1 MNAISTTNLKHRREL
16 EKILGEGNVQPW
28 GEIDSIQQQQII
40 QGLAPETPIQGV
52 VYPQTQEQLAGVIAY
67 THQQQLTVLPCGFCS
82 KIDWGGR
89 VKNIDF
95 VVSTQGVNQ
104 LIEHAVGD
112 LTVTVEAGMKFSQ
125 LQAILAQENQVLG
138 FDPSYPETSTIG
150 GIIAT
155 ADTNSLRHRYRSIRD
170 LLLGISIIRY
180 DGKIAKAGGRVVKN
194 VAGYDLMK
202 LFTGSYGTLGII
214 SQITLRVYP
223 QVQAS
228 GTVILTG
235 EASGI
240 AQASQILLSSALT
253 PLAVDLIS
261 SELSKKLGFGD
272 NLGLMVRFQ
281 SIPESVQQ
289 QSQRLMEVGE
299 KLGLKAIYSD
309 SDADEE
315 NLWQQLKQQIWESE
329 SNASIVCKIGITPTS
344 AVKTLI
350 ESQTIG
356 VIHAGVGLGVLR
368 FDGVSPETLLKSRNW
383 CESQGGFLS
392 ILKTPVDLKQKLDV
406 WGYAGNSLNL
416 MRQIKQ
422 QFDPQNQ
429 FSPNRFVGGI

>member
-1 MNAISTTNLKHRREL
+1 MNAISSTHPKNQQEL
-16 EKILGEGNVQPW
+16 EKIVGVGNVQLW
-28 GEIDSIQQQQII
+28 DEIESVRQQQII
-40 QGLAPETPIQGV
+40 QSLASGTPIQGLI
-52 VYPQTQEQLAGVIAY
+52 YPQTQQQLAEVIAY
-67 THQQQLTVLPCGFCS
+67 TNQQQLKVLPCGFCS
-82 KIDWGGR
+82 KIDWGGL

-95 VVSTQGVNQ
+95 AVSTQGMNQ

-125 LQAILAQENQVLG
+125 LQSILAQENQVLG
-138 FDPSYPETSTIG
+138 FDPSYPETATIG

-155 ADTNSLRHRYRSIRD
+155 GDTGSLRQRYRSIRD
-170 LLLGISIIRY
+170 LILGISIVRY

-223 QVQAS
+223 QAEAS

-235 EASGI
+235 EAEAIS
-240 AQASQILLSSALT
+240 QVNQILLASALT
-253 PLAVDLIS
+253 PVAVDLIS
-261 SELSKKLGFGD
+261 SDLSKILGFGD
-272 NLGLMVRFQ
+272 NIGLMVRFQ
-281 SIPESVQQ
+281 SIAEGVKQ
-289 QSQRLMEVGE
+289 QSQRLIELGE
-299 KLGLKAIYSD
+299 KIGLKAIYID
-309 SDADEE
+309 SDEE
-315 NLWQQLKQQIWESE
+315 NLWQQLKQQIWQSE
-329 SNASIVCKIGITPTS
+329 SNTDIVCKIGIAPTS
-344 AVKTLI
+344 AVKTLTQC
-350 ESQTIG
+350 QTLGI
-356 VIHAGVGLGVLR
+356 IHAGVGLGVLR
-368 FDGVSPETLLKSRNW
+368 FESVSPETLLNLRNW

-392 ILKTPVDLKQKLDV
+392 ILKAPVDLKQQLEV
-406 WGYAGNSLNL
+406 WGYAGNALNL

>member
-1 MNAISTTNLKHRREL
+1 MNAISSTHPKNQQEL
-16 EKILGEGNVQPW
+16 EKIVGVGNVQPW
-28 GEIDSIQQQQII
+28 DEIESVRQQQII
-40 QGLAPETPIQGV
+40 QGLASGTPIQGLI
-52 VYPQTQEQLAGVIAY
+52 YPQTQQQLAEVIAY
-67 THQQQLTVLPCGFCS
+67 TNQQQLKVLPCGFCS
-82 KIDWGGR
+82 KIDWGGL

-95 VVSTQGVNQ
+95 AVSTQGMNQ

-138 FDPSYPETSTIG
+138 FDPSYPETATIG

-155 ADTNSLRHRYRSIRD
+155 GDTGSLRQRYRGIRD
-170 LLLGISIIRY
+170 LILGISIVRY

-223 QVQAS
+223 QAEAS

-235 EASGI
+235 EAEAIS
-240 AQASQILLSSALT
+240 QVNQILLASALT
-253 PLAVDLIS
+253 PVAVDLIS
-261 SELSKKLGFGD
+261 SDLSKILGFGD
-272 NLGLMVRFQ
+272 NIGLMVRFQ
-281 SIPESVQQ
+281 SIAEGVKQ
-289 QSQRLMEVGE
+289 QSQRLIELGE
-299 KLGLKAIYSD
+299 KLGLKAIYID
-309 SDADEE
+309 SDEE
-315 NLWQQLKQQIWESE
+315 NLWQQLKQQIWQSE
-329 SNASIVCKIGITPTS
+329 SNTDIVCKIGIAPTS
-344 AVKTLI
+344 AVKTLTQC
-350 ESQTIG
+350 QTLGI
-356 VIHAGVGLGVLR
+356 IHAGVGLGVLR
-368 FDGVSPETLLKSRNW
+368 FESVSPETLLNLRNW

-392 ILKTPVDLKQKLDV
+392 ILKAPVDLKQQLEV
-406 WGYAGNSLNL
+406 WGYSGNALNL

>member
-1 MNAISTTNLKHRREL
+1 MNAISSTNPKHRQEL
-16 EKILGEGNVQPW
+16 EKILGAGNVQPW
-28 GEIDSIQQQQII
+28 GEIDSIQHQQII
-40 QGLAPETPIQGV
+40 QGLAPETPIEGII
-52 VYPQTQEQLAGVIAY
+52 YPQTQEQLAEVIAY
-67 THQQQLTVLPCGFCS
+67 THQHQLKVLPCGFCS
-82 KIDWGGR
+82 KIDWGGL

-95 VVSTQGVNQ
+95 VVSTQGMNQ

-112 LTVTVEAGMKFSQ
+112 LTVTVEAGIKFSQ

-138 FDPSYPETSTIG
+138 FDPSYPETATIG

-155 ADTNSLRHRYRSIRD
+155 GDTNSLRHRYRSIRD
-170 LLLGISIIRY
+170 LILGISIVRY

-223 QVQAS
+223 QVEAS

-240 AQASQILLSSALT
+240 SQVNQILLSSALT

-261 SELSKKLGFGD
+261 SKLSKKLGFGD
-272 NLGLMVRFQ
+272 NLGLIVRFQ

-289 QSQRLMEVGE
+289 QSQRLMEVAE

-309 SDADEE
+309 SDEE
-315 NLWQQLKQQIWESE
+315 NLWQQLKQLIWQSESE
-329 SNASIVCKIGITPTS
+329 DSIICKIGITPTS

-368 FDGVSPETLLKSRNW
+368 FDGISPQTLLKSRNW

-392 ILKTPVDLKQKLDV
+392 ILKAPVDLKQELEV
-406 WGYAGNSLNL
+406 WGYAGNGLNL

>member
-1 MNAISTTNLKHRREL
+1 MNAISSTHPKNQQEL
-16 EKILGEGNVQPW
+16 EKIVGVGNVQPW
-28 GEIDSIQQQQII
+28 DEIESVRQQQII
-40 QGLAPETPIQGV
+40 QGLASGTPIQGLI
-52 VYPQTQEQLAGVIAY
+52 YPQTQQQLAEVIAY
-67 THQQQLTVLPCGFCS
+67 TNQQQLKVLPCGFCS
-82 KIDWGGR
+82 KIDWGGL

-95 VVSTQGVNQ
+95 AVSTQGMNQ

-125 LQAILAQENQVLG
+125 LQSILAQENQVLG
-138 FDPSYPETSTIG
+138 FDPSYPETATIG

-155 ADTNSLRHRYRSIRD
+155 GDTGSLRQRYRGIRD
-170 LLLGISIIRY
+170 LILGISIVRY

-223 QVQAS
+223 QAEAS

-235 EASGI
+235 EAEAIS
-240 AQASQILLSSALT
+240 QVNQILLASALT
-253 PLAVDLIS
+253 PVAVDLIS
-261 SELSKKLGFGD
+261 SDLSKMLGFGD
-272 NLGLMVRFQ
+272 NIGLMVRFQ
-281 SIPESVQQ
+281 SIAEGVKQ
-289 QSQRLMEVGE
+289 QSQRLIELGE
-299 KLGLKAIYSD
+299 KIGLKAIYID
-309 SDADEE
+309 SNEE
-315 NLWQQLKQQIWESE
+315 NLWQQLKQQIWQSE
-329 SNASIVCKIGITPTS
+329 SNTAIVCKIGIAPTS
-344 AVKTLI
+344 AVKTLTQC
-350 ESQTIG
+350 QTLGI
-356 VIHAGVGLGVLR
+356 IHAGVGLGVLR
-368 FDGVSPETLLKSRNW
+368 FESVSPETLLNLRNW

-392 ILKTPVDLKQKLDV
+392 ILKAPVDLKQQLEV
-406 WGYAGNSLNL
+406 WGYTGNALNL

>member
-1 MNAISTTNLKHRREL
+1 MNAISSTHPKNQQEL
-16 EKILGEGNVQPW
+16 EKIVGVGNVQLW
-28 GEIDSIQQQQII
+28 DEIESVRQQQII
-40 QGLAPETPIQGV
+40 QSLASGTPIQGLI
-52 VYPQTQEQLAGVIAY
+52 YPQTQQQLAEVIAY
-67 THQQQLTVLPCGFCS
+67 TNQQQLKVLPCGFCS
-82 KIDWGGR
+82 KIDWGGL

-95 VVSTQGVNQ
+95 AVSTQGMNQ

-138 FDPSYPETSTIG
+138 FDPSYPETATIG

-155 ADTNSLRHRYRSIRD
+155 GDTGSLRQRYRSIRD
-170 LLLGISIIRY
+170 LILGISIVRY

-223 QVQAS
+223 QAEDS

-235 EASGI
+235 EAEAIS
-240 AQASQILLSSALT
+240 QVNQILLASALT
-253 PLAVDLIS
+253 PVAVDLIS
-261 SELSKKLGFGD
+261 SDLSKILGFGD
-272 NLGLMVRFQ
+272 NIGLMVRFQ
-281 SIPESVQQ
+281 SIAEGVKQ
-289 QSQRLMEVGE
+289 QSQRLIELGE
-299 KLGLKAIYSD
+299 KIGLKAIYID
-309 SDADEE
+309 SDEE
-315 NLWQQLKQQIWESE
+315 NLWQQLKQQIWQSE
-329 SNASIVCKIGITPTS
+329 SNTDIVCKIGIAPTS
-344 AVKTLI
+344 AVKTLTQC
-350 ESQTIG
+350 QTLGI
-356 VIHAGVGLGVLR
+356 IHAGVGLGVLR
-368 FDGVSPETLLKSRNW
+368 FESVSPETLLNLRNW

-392 ILKTPVDLKQKLDV
+392 ILKAPVDLKQQLEV
-406 WGYAGNSLNL
+406 WGYAGNALNL

>member
-1 MNAISTTNLKHRREL
+1 MNAISSTHPKNQQEL
-16 EKILGEGNVQPW
+16 EKIVGVGNVQPW
-28 GEIDSIQQQQII
+28 DEIESVRQQQII
-40 QGLAPETPIQGV
+40 QGLASGTPIQGLI
-52 VYPQTQEQLAGVIAY
+52 YPQTQQQLAEVIAY
-67 THQQQLTVLPCGFCS
+67 TNQQQLKVLPCGFCS
-82 KIDWGGR
+82 KIDWGGL

-95 VVSTQGVNQ
+95 AVSTQGMNQ

-138 FDPSYPETSTIG
+138 FDPSYPETATIG

-155 ADTNSLRHRYRSIRD
+155 GDTGSLRQRYRGIRD
-170 LLLGISIIRY
+170 LILGISIVRY

-223 QVQAS
+223 QAEAS

-235 EASGI
+235 EAEAIS
-240 AQASQILLSSALT
+240 QVNQILLASALT
-253 PLAVDLIS
+253 PVAVDLIS
-261 SELSKKLGFGD
+261 SDLSKILGFGD
-272 NLGLMVRFQ
+272 NIGLMVRFQ
-281 SIPESVQQ
+281 SIAEGVKQ
-289 QSQRLMEVGE
+289 QSQRLIELGE
-299 KLGLKAIYSD
+299 KLGLKAIYID
-309 SDADEE
+309 SDEE
-315 NLWQQLKQQIWESE
+315 NLWQQLKQQIWQSE
-329 SNASIVCKIGITPTS
+329 SNTAIVCKIGIAPTS

-350 ESQTIG
+350 QCQTLGI
-356 VIHAGVGLGVLR
+356 IHAGVGLGVLR
-368 FDGVSPETLLKSRNW
+368 FESVSPETLLNLRNW

-392 ILKTPVDLKQKLDV
+392 ILKAPVDLKQQLEV
-406 WGYAGNSLNL
+406 WGYSGNALNL

>member
-1 MNAISTTNLKHRREL
+1 MNAISSTNPKNQQEL
-16 EKILGEGNVQPW
+16 EKIVGVGNVQPW
-28 GEIDSIQQQQII
+28 DEIESVRQQQII
-40 QGLAPETPIQGV
+40 QGLASGTPIQGLI
-52 VYPQTQEQLAGVIAY
+52 YPQTQQQLAEVIAY
-67 THQQQLTVLPCGFCS
+67 TNQQQLKVLPCGFCS
-82 KIDWGGR
+82 KINWGGL

-95 VVSTQGVNQ
+95 AVSTQGMNQ

-138 FDPSYPETSTIG
+138 FDPSYPETATIG

-155 ADTNSLRHRYRSIRD
+155 GDTGSLRQRYRGIRD
-170 LLLGISIIRY
+170 LILGISIVRY

-223 QVQAS
+223 QAEAS

-235 EASGI
+235 EAEAIS
-240 AQASQILLSSALT
+240 QVNQILLASALT
-253 PLAVDLIS
+253 PVAVDLIS
-261 SELSKKLGFGD
+261 SDLSKILGFGD
-272 NLGLMVRFQ
+272 NIGLMVRFQ
-281 SIPESVQQ
+281 SIAEGVKQ
-289 QSQRLMEVGE
+289 QSQRLIELGE
-299 KLGLKAIYSD
+299 KIGLKAIYID
-309 SDADEE
+309 SDEE
-315 NLWQQLKQQIWESE
+315 NLWQQLKQQIWQSE
-329 SNASIVCKIGITPTS
+329 SNTDIVCKIGIAPTS
-344 AVKTLI
+344 AVKTLTQC
-350 ESQTIG
+350 QTLGI
-356 VIHAGVGLGVLR
+356 IHAGVGLGVLR
-368 FDGVSPETLLKSRNW
+368 FESVSPETLLNLRNW

-392 ILKTPVDLKQKLDV
+392 ILKAPVDLKQKLEV
-406 WGYAGNSLNL
+406 WGYAGNALNL

>member
-1 MNAISTTNLKHRREL
+1 MNAISSTHPKNQQEL
-16 EKILGEGNVQPW
+16 EKIVGVGNVQLW
-28 GEIDSIQQQQII
+28 DEIESVRQQQII
-40 QGLAPETPIQGV
+40 QSLASGTPIQGLI
-52 VYPQTQEQLAGVIAY
+52 YPQTQQQLAEVIAY
-67 THQQQLTVLPCGFCS
+67 TNQQQLKVLPCGFCS
-82 KIDWGGR
+82 KIDWGGL

-95 VVSTQGVNQ
+95 AVSTQGMNQ

-125 LQAILAQENQVLG
+125 LQSILAQENQVLG
-138 FDPSYPETSTIG
+138 FDPSYPETATIG

-155 ADTNSLRHRYRSIRD
+155 GDTGSLRQRYRSIRD
-170 LLLGISIIRY
+170 LILGISIVRY

-223 QVQAS
+223 QAEAS

-235 EASGI
+235 EAEAIS
-240 AQASQILLSSALT
+240 QVNQILLASALT
-253 PLAVDLIS
+253 PVAVDLIS
-261 SELSKKLGFGD
+261 SDLSKILGFGD
-272 NLGLMVRFQ
+272 NIGLMVRFQ
-281 SIPESVQQ
+281 SIAEGVKQ
-289 QSQRLMEVGE
+289 QSQRLIELGE
-299 KLGLKAIYSD
+299 KIGLKAIYID
-309 SDADEE
+309 SDEE
-315 NLWQQLKQQIWESE
+315 NLWQQLKQQIWQSE
-329 SNASIVCKIGITPTS
+329 SNTDIVCKIGIAPTS
-344 AVKTLI
+344 AVKTLTQC
-350 ESQTIG
+350 QTLGI
-356 VIHAGVGLGVLR
+356 IHAGVGLGVLR
-368 FDGVSPETLLKSRNW
+368 FESVSPETLLNLRNW

-392 ILKTPVDLKQKLDV
+392 ILKAPVYLKQQLEV
-406 WGYAGNSLNL
+406 WGYAGNALNL

>member
-1 MNAISTTNLKHRREL
+1 MNQISTTNLKHRQEL
-16 EKILGEGNVQPW
+16 EKILGEGTVQPW

-40 QGLAPETPIQGV
+40 QGLAPETSIQGII
-52 VYPQTQEQLAGVIAY
+52 YPQTQEQLAEVIAY

-82 KIDWGGR
+82 KIDWGGQ

-95 VVSTQGVNQ
+95 AVSTQGMNQ

-138 FDPSYPETSTIG
+138 FDPSYPETSSLG

-155 ADTNSLRHRYRSIRD
+155 GDTNSLRHRYRSIRD
-170 LLLGISIIRY
+170 LILGISIIRY

-202 LFTGSYGTLGII
+202 LFTSSYGTLGII

-223 QVQAS
+223 QVQGS

-240 AQASQILLSSALT
+240 SQASQILLSSALT

-261 SELSKKLGFGD
+261 SELSKQLGFGD
-272 NLGLMVRFQ
+272 NLSLMVRFQ

-299 KLGLKAIYSD
+299 KLGLKAIYLD
-309 SDADEE
+309 TDEE
-315 NLWQQLKQQIWESE
+315 NLWQQLKQQIWQSE
-329 SNASIVCKIGITPTS
+329 SKDSVICKIGITPTS
-344 AVKTLI
+344 AVNILTQCKA
-350 ESQTIG
+350 IG
-356 VIHAGVGLGVLR
+356 LIHAGVGLGVLR
-368 FDGVSPETLLKSRNW
+368 FDSVSEKTLLTLRNG

-392 ILKTPVDLKQKLDV
+392 ILKAPVDLKQKLEV
-406 WGYAGNSLNL
+406 WGYGGNALNL
-416 MRQIKQ
+416 MRRIKQ

>member
-1 MNAISTTNLKHRREL
+1 MNAISSTNPKHRQEL
-16 EKILGEGNVQPW
+16 ENILGAGNVQPW

-40 QGLAPETPIQGV
+40 QSLAPETPIQGII
-52 VYPQTQEQLAGVIAY
+52 YPQTQKQLAEVIAY
-67 THQQQLTVLPCGFCS
+67 THQQQLKVLPCGFCS
-82 KIDWGGR
+82 KIDWGGL

-95 VVSTQGVNQ
+95 VVSTQAINQ

-138 FDPSYPETSTIG
+138 FDPSHAETATIG

-155 ADTNSLRHRYRSIRD
+155 GDTNSLRQRYRSIRD
-170 LLLGISIIRY
+170 LILGISVVRY

-223 QVQAS
+223 QAQTS

-235 EASGI
+235 ETSAIS
-240 AQASQILLSSALT
+240 QLNQILLASALT
-253 PLAVDLIS
+253 PVAVDLIS
-261 SELSKKLGFGD
+261 SNLSKILGFGD
-272 NLGLMVRFQ
+272 NLSLMVRLQ
-281 SIPESVQQ
+281 SIPESVEQ
-289 QSQRLMEVGE
+289 QSQRLIELAE
-299 KLGLKAIYSD
+299 TLGLKTISFD
-309 SDADEE
+309 CDEE
-315 NLWQQLKQQIWESE
+315 NLWKQLKQQIWESE
-329 SNASIVCKIGITPTS
+329 ANASIVCKIGITPTS

-368 FDGVSPETLLKSRNW
+368 FDDVSPETLLKLRNW
-383 CESQGGFLS
+383 CASQGGFLS
-392 ILKTPVDLKQKLDV
+392 ILKAPVDLKNQLEV
-406 WGYAGNSLNL
+406 WGYGGNALNL

>member
-1 MNAISTTNLKHRREL
+1 MNAISSTNPKNQQEL
-16 EKILGEGNVQPW
+16 EKIVGVGNVQLW
-28 GEIDSIQQQQII
+28 DEIESVRQQQII
-40 QGLAPETPIQGV
+40 QSLASGTPIQGLI
-52 VYPQTQEQLAGVIAY
+52 YPQTQQQLAEVIAY
-67 THQQQLTVLPCGFCS
+67 TNQQQLKVLPCGFCS
-82 KIDWGGR
+82 KIDWGGL

-95 VVSTQGVNQ
+95 AVSTQGMNQ

-125 LQAILAQENQVLG
+125 LQSILAQENQVLG
-138 FDPSYPETSTIG
+138 FDPSYPETATIG

-155 ADTNSLRHRYRSIRD
+155 GDTGSLRQRYRSIRD
-170 LLLGISIIRY
+170 LILGISIVRY

-223 QVQAS
+223 QAEAS

-235 EASGI
+235 EAEAIS
-240 AQASQILLSSALT
+240 QVNQILLASALT
-253 PLAVDLIS
+253 PVAVDLIS
-261 SELSKKLGFGD
+261 SDLSKILGFGD
-272 NLGLMVRFQ
+272 NIGLMVRFQ
-281 SIPESVQQ
+281 SIAEGVKQ
-289 QSQRLMEVGE
+289 QSQRLIELGE
-299 KLGLKAIYSD
+299 KIGLKAIYID
-309 SDADEE
+309 SDEE
-315 NLWQQLKQQIWESE
+315 NLWQQLKQQIWQSE
-329 SNASIVCKIGITPTS
+329 SNTDIVCKIGIAPTS
-344 AVKTLI
+344 AVKTLTQC
-350 ESQTIG
+350 QTLGI
-356 VIHAGVGLGVLR
+356 IHAGVGLGVLR
-368 FDGVSPETLLKSRNW
+368 FESVSPETLLNLRNW

-392 ILKTPVDLKQKLDV
+392 ILKAPVDLKQQLEV
-406 WGYAGNSLNL
+406 WGYAGNALNL

>member
-1 MNAISTTNLKHRREL
+1 MNAISSTNPKNQQEL
-16 EKILGEGNVQPW
+16 EKIVGVGNVQPW
-28 GEIDSIQQQQII
+28 DEIESVRQQQII
-40 QGLAPETPIQGV
+40 QCLAPENPIQGLI
-52 VYPQTQEQLAGVIAY
+52 YPQTQAQLAEVIAY
-67 THQQQLTVLPCGFCS
+67 TNQQQLKVLPCGFCS
-82 KIDWGGR
+82 KIDWGGL

-95 VVSTQGVNQ
+95 AVSTQGMNQ

-138 FDPSYPETSTIG
+138 FDPSYPETATIG

-155 ADTNSLRHRYRSIRD
+155 GDTGSLRQRYRSIRD
-170 LLLGISIIRY
+170 LILGISIVRY

-223 QVQAS
+223 QAEAS

-235 EASGI
+235 EAEAIS
-240 AQASQILLSSALT
+240 QVNQILLASALT
-253 PLAVDLIS
+253 PVAVDLIS
-261 SELSKKLGFGD
+261 SDLSKILGLGD
-272 NLGLMVRFQ
+272 NIGLMVRFQ
-281 SIPESVQQ
+281 SIAEGVKQ
-289 QSQRLMEVGE
+289 QSQRLTELGE
-299 KLGLKAIYSD
+299 KIGLKAIYID
-309 SDADEE
+309 SDED
-315 NLWQQLKQQIWESE
+315 NLWQQLKQQIWQSE
-329 SNASIVCKIGITPTS
+329 SQDSIICKIGITPTS

-350 ESQTIG
+350 QYQTLG
-356 VIHAGVGLGVLR
+356 MIHAGVGLGVLR
-368 FDGVSPETLLKSRNW
+368 FDSISPETLLKLRNW

-392 ILKTPVDLKQKLDV
+392 ILKAPVDLKQKLEV
-406 WGYAGNSLNL
+406 WGYAGNALNL

>member
-1 MNAISTTNLKHRREL
+1 MNAISSTNPKNQQEL
-16 EKILGEGNVQPW
+16 EKIVGVGNVQLW
-28 GEIDSIQQQQII
+28 DEIESVRQQQII
-40 QGLAPETPIQGV
+40 QSLASGTPIQGLI
-52 VYPQTQEQLAGVIAY
+52 YPQTQQQLAEVIAY
-67 THQQQLTVLPCGFCS
+67 TNQQQLKVLPCGFCS
-82 KIDWGGR
+82 KIDWGGL

-95 VVSTQGVNQ
+95 AVSTQGMNQ

-138 FDPSYPETSTIG
+138 FDPSYPETATIG

-155 ADTNSLRHRYRSIRD
+155 GDTGSLRQRYRSIRD
-170 LLLGISIIRY
+170 LILGISIVRY

-223 QVQAS
+223 QAEAS

-235 EASGI
+235 EAEAIS
-240 AQASQILLSSALT
+240 QVNQILLASALT
-253 PLAVDLIS
+253 PVAVDLIS
-261 SELSKKLGFGD
+261 SDLSKILGFGD
-272 NLGLMVRFQ
+272 NIGLMVRFQ
-281 SIPESVQQ
+281 SIAEGVKQ
-289 QSQRLMEVGE
+289 QSQRLIELGE
-299 KLGLKAIYSD
+299 KIGLKAIYID
-309 SDADEE
+309 SDEE
-315 NLWQQLKQQIWESE
+315 NLWQQLKQQIWQSE
-329 SNASIVCKIGITPTS
+329 SNTDIVCKIGIAPTS
-344 AVKTLI
+344 AVKTLTQC
-350 ESQTIG
+350 QTLGI
-356 VIHAGVGLGVLR
+356 IHAGVGLGVLR
-368 FDGVSPETLLKSRNW
+368 FESVSPETLLNLRNW

-392 ILKTPVDLKQKLDV
+392 ILKAPVDLKQQLEV
-406 WGYAGNSLNL
+406 WGYAGNALNL

>member
-1 MNAISTTNLKHRREL
+1 MNAISSTHPKNQQEL
-16 EKILGEGNVQPW
+16 EKIVGVGNVQLW
-28 GEIDSIQQQQII
+28 DEIESVRQQQII
-40 QGLAPETPIQGV
+40 QSLASGTPIQGLI
-52 VYPQTQEQLAGVIAY
+52 YPQTQQQLAEVIAY
-67 THQQQLTVLPCGFCS
+67 TNQQQLKVLPCGFCS
-82 KIDWGGR
+82 KIDWGGL

-95 VVSTQGVNQ
+95 AVSTQGMNQ

-125 LQAILAQENQVLG
+125 LESILAQENQVLG
-138 FDPSYPETSTIG
+138 FDPSYPETATIG

-155 ADTNSLRHRYRSIRD
+155 GDTGSLRQRYRSIRD
-170 LLLGISIIRY
+170 LILGISIVRY

-223 QVQAS
+223 QAEAS

-235 EASGI
+235 EAEAIS
-240 AQASQILLSSALT
+240 QVNQILLASALT
-253 PLAVDLIS
+253 PVAVDLIS
-261 SELSKKLGFGD
+261 SDLSKILGFGD
-272 NLGLMVRFQ
+272 NIGLMVRFQ
-281 SIPESVQQ
+281 SIAEGVKQ
-289 QSQRLMEVGE
+289 QSQRLIELGE
-299 KLGLKAIYSD
+299 KLGLKAIYID
-309 SDADEE
+309 SDEE
-315 NLWQQLKQQIWESE
+315 NLWQQLKQQIWQSE
-329 SNASIVCKIGITPTS
+329 SNTDIVCKIGIAPTS
-344 AVKTLI
+344 AVKTLTQC
-350 ESQTIG
+350 QTLGI
-356 VIHAGVGLGVLR
+356 IHAGVGLGVLR
-368 FDGVSPETLLKSRNW
+368 FESVSPETLLNLRNW

-392 ILKTPVDLKQKLDV
+392 ILKAPVDLKQQLEV
-406 WGYAGNSLNL
+406 WGYAGNALNL

>member
-1 MNAISTTNLKHRREL
+1 MNAISSTNPKNQQEL
-16 EKILGEGNVQPW
+16 EKIVGVGNVQPW
-28 GEIDSIQQQQII
+28 DEIESVRQQQII
-40 QGLAPETPIQGV
+40 QGLASGTPIQGLI
-52 VYPQTQEQLAGVIAY
+52 YPQTQQQLAEVIAY
-67 THQQQLTVLPCGFCS
+67 TNQQQLKVLPCGFCS
-82 KIDWGGR
+82 KIDWGGL

-95 VVSTQGVNQ
+95 AVSTQGMNQ

-125 LQAILAQENQVLG
+125 LQSILAQENQVLG
-138 FDPSYPETSTIG
+138 FDPSYPETATIG

-155 ADTNSLRHRYRSIRD
+155 GDTGSLRQRYRSIRD
-170 LLLGISIIRY
+170 LILGISIVRY

-223 QVQAS
+223 QAEAS

-235 EASGI
+235 EAEAIS
-240 AQASQILLSSALT
+240 QVNQILLASALT
-253 PLAVDLIS
+253 PVAVDLIS
-261 SELSKKLGFGD
+261 SDLSKILGFGD
-272 NLGLMVRFQ
+272 NIGLMVRFQ
-281 SIPESVQQ
+281 SIAEGVKQ
-289 QSQRLMEVGE
+289 QSQRLIELGE
-299 KLGLKAIYSD
+299 KIGLKAIYID
-309 SDADEE
+309 SDEE
-315 NLWQQLKQQIWESE
+315 NLWQQLKQQIWQSE
-329 SNASIVCKIGITPTS
+329 SNTDIVCKIGIAPTS
-344 AVKTLI
+344 AVKTLTQC
-350 ESQTIG
+350 QTLGI
-356 VIHAGVGLGVLR
+356 IHAGVGLGVLR
-368 FDGVSPETLLKSRNW
+368 FESVSPETLLNLRNW

-392 ILKTPVDLKQKLDV
+392 ILKAPVDLKQKLEV
-406 WGYAGNSLNL
+406 WGYAGNALNL

>member
-1 MNAISTTNLKHRREL
+1 MNVISTTDHKNRQEL
-16 EKILGEGNVQPW
+16 EKIVGEGNVQP
-28 GEIDSIQQQQII
+28 GSDIEFLGQQQII
-40 QGLAPETPIQGV
+40 QGI
-52 VYPQTQEQLAGVIAY
+52 VYPQTQQQLAEVIAY
-67 THQQQLTVLPCGFCS
+67 THQQQLKVLPCGFYS
-82 KIDWGGR
+82 KIDWGGL

-95 VVSTQGVNQ
+95 VVSTQGMNQ

-138 FDPSYPETSTIG
+138 FDPSHAETATIG

-155 ADTNSLRHRYRSIRD
+155 GDTNSLRQRYRSIRD
-170 LLLGISIIRY
+170 LILGISVVRY

-223 QVQAS
+223 QAEAS

-235 EASGI
+235 ESEAIS
-240 AQASQILLSSALT
+240 QVNQILLSSALT

-272 NLGLMVRFQ
+272 NLGLIVRFQ

-309 SDADEE
+309 SDEE
-315 NLWQQLKQQIWESE
+315 NLWKQLKQQIWESE
-329 SNASIVCKIGITPTS
+329 ANASIVCKIGITPTS

-368 FDGVSPETLLKSRNW
+368 FDDISPETLLKLRNW

-392 ILKTPVDLKQKLDV
+392 ILKAPVDLKNQLEV
-406 WGYAGNSLNL
+406 WGYGGNALNL

-422 QFDPQNQ
+422 QFDPENQ

>member
-1 MNAISTTNLKHRREL
+1 MNAISSTHPKNQQEL
-16 EKILGEGNVQPW
+16 EKIVGVGNFQLW
-28 GEIDSIQQQQII
+28 DEIESVRQQQII
-40 QGLAPETPIQGV
+40 QSLASGTPIQGLI
-52 VYPQTQEQLAGVIAY
+52 YPQTQQQLAEVIAY
-67 THQQQLTVLPCGFCS
+67 TNQQQLKVLPCGFCS
-82 KIDWGGR
+82 KIDWGGL

-95 VVSTQGVNQ
+95 AVSTQGMNQ

-138 FDPSYPETSTIG
+138 FDPSYPETATIG

-155 ADTNSLRHRYRSIRD
+155 GDTGSLRQRYQSIRD
-170 LLLGISIIRY
+170 LILGISIVRY

-223 QVQAS
+223 QAEAS

-235 EASGI
+235 EAEAIS
-240 AQASQILLSSALT
+240 QVNQILLASALT
-253 PLAVDLIS
+253 PVAVDLIS
-261 SELSKKLGFGD
+261 SDLSKILGFGD
-272 NLGLMVRFQ
+272 NIGLMVRFQ
-281 SIPESVQQ
+281 SIAEGVKQ
-289 QSQRLMEVGE
+289 QSQRLIELGE
-299 KLGLKAIYSD
+299 KIGLKAIYID
-309 SDADEE
+309 SDEE
-315 NLWQQLKQQIWESE
+315 NLWQQLKQQIWQSE
-329 SNASIVCKIGITPTS
+329 SNTDIVCKIGIAPTS
-344 AVKTLI
+344 AVKTLTQC
-350 ESQTIG
+350 QTLGI
-356 VIHAGVGLGVLR
+356 IHAGVGLGVLR
-368 FDGVSPETLLKSRNW
+368 FESVSPETLLNLRNW

-392 ILKTPVDLKQKLDV
+392 ILKAPVDLKQQLEV
-406 WGYAGNSLNL
+406 WGYAGNALNL

>member
-1 MNAISTTNLKHRREL
+1 MNAISSTHPKNQQEL
-16 EKILGEGNVQPW
+16 EKIVGVGNVQPW
-28 GEIDSIQQQQII
+28 DEIESVRQQQII
-40 QGLAPETPIQGV
+40 QGLASGTPIQGLI
-52 VYPQTQEQLAGVIAY
+52 YPQTQQQLAEVIAY
-67 THQQQLTVLPCGFCS
+67 TNQQQLKVLPCGFCS
-82 KIDWGGR
+82 KIDWGGL

-95 VVSTQGVNQ
+95 AVSTQGMNQ

-125 LQAILAQENQVLG
+125 LQSILAQENQVLG
-138 FDPSYPETSTIG
+138 FDPSYPETATIG

-155 ADTNSLRHRYRSIRD
+155 GDTGSLRQRYRGIRD
-170 LLLGISIIRY
+170 LILGISIVRY

-223 QVQAS
+223 QAEAS

-235 EASGI
+235 EAEAIS
-240 AQASQILLSSALT
+240 QVNQILLASALT
-253 PLAVDLIS
+253 PVAVDLIS
-261 SELSKKLGFGD
+261 SDLSKILGFGD
-272 NLGLMVRFQ
+272 NIGLMVRFQ
-281 SIPESVQQ
+281 SIAEGVKQ
-289 QSQRLMEVGE
+289 QSQRLIELGE
-299 KLGLKAIYSD
+299 KLGLKAIYID
-309 SDADEE
+309 SDEE
-315 NLWQQLKQQIWESE
+315 NLWQQLKQQIWQSE
-329 SNASIVCKIGITPTS
+329 SNTAIVCKIGIAPTS
-344 AVKTLI
+344 AVKTLTQC
-350 ESQTIG
+350 QTLGI
-356 VIHAGVGLGVLR
+356 IHAGVGLGVLR
-368 FDGVSPETLLKSRNW
+368 FESVSPETLLNLRNW

-392 ILKTPVDLKQKLDV
+392 ILKAPVDLKQQLEV
-406 WGYAGNSLNL
+406 WGYTGNALNL

>member
-1 MNAISTTNLKHRREL
+1 MNAISSTNPKHRQEL
-16 EKILGEGNVQPW
+16 ENILGEGNVQPW
-28 GEIDSIQQQQII
+28 GEIDSIQHQQII
-40 QGLAPETPIQGV
+40 QGLAPETPIQGII
-52 VYPQTQEQLAGVIAY
+52 YPQTQEQLAEVIAY
-67 THQQQLTVLPCGFCS
+67 THEHQLTVLPCGFCS

-95 VVSTQGVNQ
+95 VVSTQGMNQ

-125 LQAILAQENQVLG
+125 LQAILAQENQFLG

-155 ADTNSLRHRYRSIRD
+155 GDTNSLRHRYRSIRD
-170 LLLGISIIRY
+170 LILGISIVRY

-223 QVQAS
+223 QVEAS

-240 AQASQILLSSALT
+240 AQVNQILLSSALT
-253 PLAVDLIS
+253 PVAVDLIS

-272 NLGLMVRFQ
+272 NLGLIVQFQ

-289 QSQRLMEVGE
+289 QSQRLMELGE

-309 SDADEE
+309 SDEE
-315 NLWQQLKQQIWESE
+315 NLWQQLKQQIWQSE
-329 SNASIVCKIGITPTS
+329 SKDSIICKIGITPTS

-368 FDGVSPETLLKSRNW
+368 FDGVSPQTLLKLRNW

-392 ILKTPVDLKQKLDV
+392 ILKAPVDLKQELEV
-406 WGYAGNSLNL
+406 WGYAGNGLNL

>member
-1 MNAISTTNLKHRREL
+1 MNAISSTHPKNQQEL
-16 EKILGEGNVQPW
+16 EKIVGVGNVQLW
-28 GEIDSIQQQQII
+28 DEIESVRQQQII
-40 QGLAPETPIQGV
+40 QSLASGTPIQGLI
-52 VYPQTQEQLAGVIAY
+52 YPQTQQQLAEVIAY
-67 THQQQLTVLPCGFCS
+67 TNQQQLKVLPCGFCS
-82 KIDWGGR
+82 KIDWGGL

-95 VVSTQGVNQ
+95 AVSTQGMNQ

-125 LQAILAQENQVLG
+125 LESILAQENQVLG
-138 FDPSYPETSTIG
+138 FDPSYPETATIG

-155 ADTNSLRHRYRSIRD
+155 GDTGSLRQRYRSIRD
-170 LLLGISIIRY
+170 LILGISIVRY

-223 QVQAS
+223 QAEAS

-235 EASGI
+235 EAEAIS
-240 AQASQILLSSALT
+240 QVNQILLASALT
-253 PLAVDLIS
+253 PVAVDLIS
-261 SELSKKLGFGD
+261 SDLSKILGFGD
-272 NLGLMVRFQ
+272 NIGLMVRFQ
-281 SIPESVQQ
+281 SIAEGVKQ
-289 QSQRLMEVGE
+289 QSQRLIELGE
-299 KLGLKAIYSD
+299 KIGLKAIYID
-309 SDADEE
+309 SDEE
-315 NLWQQLKQQIWESE
+315 NLWQQLKQQIWQSE
-329 SNASIVCKIGITPTS
+329 SNTDIVCKIGIAPTS
-344 AVKTLI
+344 AVKTLTQC
-350 ESQTIG
+350 QTLGI
-356 VIHAGVGLGVLR
+356 IHAGVGLGVLR
-368 FDGVSPETLLKSRNW
+368 FESVSPETLLNLRNW

-392 ILKTPVDLKQKLDV
+392 ILKAPVDLKQQLEV
-406 WGYAGNSLNL
+406 WGYAGNALNL

>member
-1 MNAISTTNLKHRREL
+1 MNAISSTNPKNQQEL
-16 EKILGEGNVQPW
+16 EKIVGVGNVQPW
-28 GEIDSIQQQQII
+28 DEIESVRQQQII
-40 QGLAPETPIQGV
+40 QGLASGTPIQGLI
-52 VYPQTQEQLAGVIAY
+52 YPQTQQQLAEVIAY
-67 THQQQLTVLPCGFCS
+67 TNQQQLKVLPCGFCS
-82 KIDWGGR
+82 KIDWGGL

-95 VVSTQGVNQ
+95 AVSTQGMNQ

-138 FDPSYPETSTIG
+138 FDPSYPETATIG

-155 ADTNSLRHRYRSIRD
+155 GDTGSLRQRYRGIRD
-170 LLLGISIIRY
+170 LILGISIVRY

-223 QVQAS
+223 QAEAS

-235 EASGI
+235 EAEAIS
-240 AQASQILLSSALT
+240 QVNQILLASALT
-253 PLAVDLIS
+253 PVAVDLIS
-261 SELSKKLGFGD
+261 SDLSKILGFGD
-272 NLGLMVRFQ
+272 NIGLMVRFQ
-281 SIPESVQQ
+281 SIAEGVKQ
-289 QSQRLMEVGE
+289 QSQRLIELGE
-299 KLGLKAIYSD
+299 KLGLKAIYID
-309 SDADEE
+309 SDEE
-315 NLWQQLKQQIWESE
+315 NLWQQLKQQIWQSE
-329 SNASIVCKIGITPTS
+329 SNTDIVCKIGIAPTS
-344 AVKTLI
+344 AVKTLTQC
-350 ESQTIG
+350 QTLGI
-356 VIHAGVGLGVLR
+356 IHAGVGLGVLR
-368 FDGVSPETLLKSRNW
+368 FESVSPETLLNLRNW

-392 ILKTPVDLKQKLDV
+392 ILKAPVDLKQQLEV
-406 WGYAGNSLNL
+406 WGYAGNALNL

>member
-1 MNAISTTNLKHRREL
+1 MNAISSTHPKNQQEL
-16 EKILGEGNVQPW
+16 EKIVGVGNVQLW
-28 GEIDSIQQQQII
+28 DEIESVRQQQII
-40 QGLAPETPIQGV
+40 QSLASGTPIQGLI
-52 VYPQTQEQLAGVIAY
+52 YPQTQQQLAEVIAY
-67 THQQQLTVLPCGFCS
+67 TNQQQLKVLPCGFCS
-82 KIDWGGR
+82 KIDWGGL

-95 VVSTQGVNQ
+95 AVSTQGMNQ

-138 FDPSYPETSTIG
+138 FDPSYPETATIG

-155 ADTNSLRHRYRSIRD
+155 GDTGSLRQRYRSIRD
-170 LLLGISIIRY
+170 LILGISIVRY

-223 QVQAS
+223 QAEAS

-235 EASGI
+235 EAEAIS
-240 AQASQILLSSALT
+240 QVNQILLASALT
-253 PLAVDLIS
+253 PVAVDLIS
-261 SELSKKLGFGD
+261 SDLSKILGFGD
-272 NLGLMVRFQ
+272 NIGLMVRFQ
-281 SIPESVQQ
+281 SIAEGVKQ
-289 QSQRLMEVGE
+289 QSQRLIELGE
-299 KLGLKAIYSD
+299 KIGLKAIYID
-309 SDADEE
+309 SNEE
-315 NLWQQLKQQIWESE
+315 NLWQQLKQQIWQSE
-329 SNASIVCKIGITPTS
+329 SNTDIVCKIGIAPTS
-344 AVKTLI
+344 AVKTLTQC
-350 ESQTIG
+350 QTLGI
-356 VIHAGVGLGVLR
+356 IHAGVGLGVLR
-368 FDGVSPETLLKSRNW
+368 FESVSPETLLNLRNW

-392 ILKTPVDLKQKLDV
+392 ILKAPVDLKQQLEV
-406 WGYAGNSLNL
+406 WGYTGNALNL

>member
-1 MNAISTTNLKHRREL
+1 MNAISSTDHKNRQEL

-28 GEIDSIQQQQII
+28 GEIESVRQQQII
-40 QGLAPETPIQGV
+40 ECLAPKTTIQGII
-52 VYPQTQEQLAGVIAY
+52 YPQTQAQLAEVIAY
-67 THQQQLTVLPCGFCS
+67 TNQQQLKVLPGGFCS
-82 KIDWGGR
+82 KIDWGGL
-89 VKNIDF
+89 VENIDF
-95 VVSTQGVNQ
+95 LVSTQNMNQ

-112 LTVTVEAGMKFSQ
+112 LTITVEAGMKFSQ
-125 LQAILAQENQVLG
+125 VQAILARENQLLG

-155 ADTNSLRHRYRSIRD
+155 GDTGSLRQRYRGIRD
-170 LLLGISIIRY
+170 LILGISIVRY

-223 QVQAS
+223 QAES
-228 GTVILTG
+228 SETVILTG
-235 EASGI
+235 EASAI
-240 AQASQILLSSALT
+240 AQINQILLASALT
-253 PLAVDLIS
+253 PVAVDLIS
-261 SELSKKLGFGD
+261 SDLSKILGFGD
-272 NLGLMVRFQ
+272 NIGLMVRFQ
-281 SIPESVQQ
+281 SIAESVKQ
-289 QSQRLMEVGE
+289 QSQRLIELGE
-299 KLGLKAIYSD
+299 KIGLKAIYID
-309 SDADEE
+309 SDEE
-315 NLWQQLKQQIWESE
+315 NLWQQLKQQIWQSE
-329 SNASIVCKIGITPTS
+329 SNASIVCKIGITPTA
-344 AVKTLI
+344 AVKTLTQC
-350 ESQTIG
+350 QTIG

-368 FDGVSPETLLKSRNW
+368 FESVSPETLLNLRNW

-392 ILKTPVDLKQKLDV
+392 ILKAPVDLKQQLEV
-406 WGYAGNSLNL
+406 WGYSGNALNL

>member
-1 MNAISTTNLKHRREL
+1 MNAISSTNPKNQQEL
-16 EKILGEGNVQPW
+16 EKIVGVGNVQPW
-28 GEIDSIQQQQII
+28 DEIESVRQQQII
-40 QGLAPETPIQGV
+40 QGLASGTPIQGLI
-52 VYPQTQEQLAGVIAY
+52 YPQTQQQLAEVIAY
-67 THQQQLTVLPCGFCS
+67 TNQQQLKVLPCGFCS
-82 KIDWGGR
+82 KIDWGGL

-95 VVSTQGVNQ
+95 AVSTQGMNQ

-138 FDPSYPETSTIG
+138 FDPSYPETATIG

-155 ADTNSLRHRYRSIRD
+155 GDTGSLRQRYRSIRD
-170 LLLGISIIRY
+170 LILGISIVRY

-223 QVQAS
+223 QAEAS

-235 EASGI
+235 EAEAIS
-240 AQASQILLSSALT
+240 QVNQILLASALT
-253 PLAVDLIS
+253 PVAVDLIS
-261 SELSKKLGFGD
+261 SDLSKILGFGD
-272 NLGLMVRFQ
+272 NIGLMVRFQ
-281 SIPESVQQ
+281 SIAEGVKQ
-289 QSQRLMEVGE
+289 QSQRLIELGE
-299 KLGLKAIYSD
+299 KIGLKAIYID
-309 SDADEE
+309 SDEE
-315 NLWQQLKQQIWESE
+315 NLWQQLKQQIWQSE
-329 SNASIVCKIGITPTS
+329 SNTAIVCKIGISPTS
-344 AVKTLI
+344 AVKTLTQC
-350 ESQTIG
+350 QTLGI
-356 VIHAGVGLGVLR
+356 IHAGVGLGVLR
-368 FDGVSPETLLKSRNW
+368 FESVSPETLLNLRNW

-392 ILKTPVDLKQKLDV
+392 ILKAPVDLKQKLEV
-406 WGYAGNSLNL
+406 WGYAGNALNL

>member
-1 MNAISTTNLKHRREL
+1 MNAISSTHPKNQQEL
-16 EKILGEGNVQPW
+16 EKIVGVGNVQPW
-28 GEIDSIQQQQII
+28 DEIESVRQQQII
-40 QGLAPETPIQGV
+40 QGLASGTPIQGLI
-52 VYPQTQEQLAGVIAY
+52 YPQTQQQLAEVIAY
-67 THQQQLTVLPCGFCS
+67 TNQQQLKVLPCGFCS
-82 KIDWGGR
+82 KIDWGGL

-95 VVSTQGVNQ
+95 AVSTQGMNQ

-138 FDPSYPETSTIG
+138 FDPSYPETATIG

-155 ADTNSLRHRYRSIRD
+155 GDTGSLRQRYRGIRD
-170 LLLGISIIRY
+170 LILGISIVRY

-223 QVQAS
+223 QAEAS

-235 EASGI
+235 EAEAIS
-240 AQASQILLSSALT
+240 QVNQILLASALT
-253 PLAVDLIS
+253 PVAVDLIS
-261 SELSKKLGFGD
+261 SDLSKILGFGD
-272 NLGLMVRFQ
+272 NIGLMVRFQ
-281 SIPESVQQ
+281 SIAEGVKQ
-289 QSQRLMEVGE
+289 QSQRLIELGE
-299 KLGLKAIYSD
+299 KLGLKAIYID
-309 SDADEE
+309 SDEE
-315 NLWQQLKQQIWESE
+315 NLWQQLKQQIWQSE
-329 SNASIVCKIGITPTS
+329 SNTDIVCKIGIAPTS
-344 AVKTLI
+344 AVKTLTQC
-350 ESQTIG
+350 QTLGI
-356 VIHAGVGLGVLR
+356 IHAGVGLGVLR
-368 FDGVSPETLLKSRNW
+368 FESVSPETLLNLRNW

-392 ILKTPVDLKQKLDV
+392 ILKAPVDLKQQLEV
-406 WGYAGNSLNL
+406 WGYTGNALNL

>member
-1 MNAISTTNLKHRREL
+1 MNAISSTNPKNQQEL
-16 EKILGEGNVQPW
+16 EKILGVGNVQPW
-28 GEIDSIQQQQII
+28 DEIESVRQQQIF
-40 QGLAPETPIQGV
+40 QCLAPETPIQGLI
-52 VYPQTQEQLAGVIAY
+52 YPQTQQQLAEVIAY
-67 THQQQLTVLPCGFCS
+67 TNQQQLKVLPCGFCS
-82 KIDWGGR
+82 KIDWGGL

-95 VVSTQGVNQ
+95 AVSTQGMNQ

-112 LTVTVEAGMKFSQ
+112 LTVTVEAGMKFSH

-138 FDPSYPETSTIG
+138 FDPSYPETATIG

-155 ADTNSLRHRYRSIRD
+155 GDTGSLRQRYRSIRD
-170 LLLGISIIRY
+170 LILGISIVRY

-223 QVQAS
+223 QAES
-228 GTVILTG
+228 SETVILTG
-235 EASGI
+235 EASAI
-240 AQASQILLSSALT
+240 AQINQILLASALT
-253 PLAVDLIS
+253 PVAVDLIS
-261 SELSKKLGFGD
+261 SDLSKILGFGD
-272 NLGLMVRFQ
+272 NIGLMVRFQ
-281 SIPESVQQ
+281 SIAEGVKQ
-289 QSQRLMEVGE
+289 QSQRLIELGE
-299 KLGLKAIYSD
+299 KLGLKAIYID
-309 SDADEE
+309 SDEE
-315 NLWQQLKQQIWESE
+315 NLWQQLKQQIWQSE
-329 SNASIVCKIGITPTS
+329 DSIICKIGITPTS

-350 ESQTIG
+350 QCQTLG
-356 VIHAGVGLGVLR
+356 MIHTGVGLGVLR
-368 FDGVSPETLLKSRNW
+368 FESVSPETLLNLRNW

-392 ILKTPVDLKQKLDV
+392 ILKAPVDLKQQLEV
-406 WGYAGNSLNL
+406 WGYGGNALNL

>member
-1 MNAISTTNLKHRREL
+1 MNVISTTDHKNRQEL
-16 EKILGEGNVQPW
+16 EKIVGEGNVQP
-28 GEIDSIQQQQII
+28 GSDIEFLQQQQII
-40 QGLAPETPIQGV
+40 QGI
-52 VYPQTQEQLAGVIAY
+52 VYPQTQQQLAEVIAY
-67 THQQQLTVLPCGFCS
+67 THQQQLKVLPCGFCS
-82 KIDWGGR
+82 KIDWGGL

-95 VVSTQGVNQ
+95 VVSTQAINQ

-125 LQAILAQENQVLG
+125 LQAILDQENQVLG
-138 FDPSYPETSTIG
+138 FDPSHAETATIG

-155 ADTNSLRHRYRSIRD
+155 GDTNSLRQRYRSIRD
-170 LLLGISIIRY
+170 LILGISVVRY

-223 QVQAS
+223 QAQTS

-235 EASGI
+235 EASAI
-240 AQASQILLSSALT
+240 SQLNQILLASALT
-253 PLAVDLIS
+253 PVAVDLIS
-261 SELSKKLGFGD
+261 SNLSKILGFGD
-272 NLGLMVRFQ
+272 NLSLMVRFQ
-281 SIPESVQQ
+281 SIPESVEQ
-289 QSQRLMEVGE
+289 QSQRLIELAE
-299 KLGLKAIYSD
+299 TLGLKTISFD
-309 SDADEE
+309 CDEE
-315 NLWQQLKQQIWESE
+315 NLWKQLKQQIWESE
-329 SNASIVCKIGITPTS
+329 ANASIVCKIGIIPTS

-368 FDGVSPETLLKSRNW
+368 FDNVSPETLLKLRNW

-392 ILKTPVDLKQKLDV
+392 ILKAPVDLKEQLEV
-406 WGYAGNSLNL
+406 WGYGGNALNL

>member
-1 MNAISTTNLKHRREL
+1 MNAISSTNPKNQQEL
-16 EKILGEGNVQPW
+16 EKIVGVGNVQPW
-28 GEIDSIQQQQII
+28 DEIESVRQQQII
-40 QGLAPETPIQGV
+40 QGLASGTPIQGLI
-52 VYPQTQEQLAGVIAY
+52 YPQTQQQLAEVIAY
-67 THQQQLTVLPCGFCS
+67 TNQQQLKVLPCGFCS
-82 KIDWGGR
+82 KINWGGL

-95 VVSTQGVNQ
+95 AVSTQGMNQ

-138 FDPSYPETSTIG
+138 FDPSYPETATIG

-155 ADTNSLRHRYRSIRD
+155 GDTGSLRQRYRGIRD
-170 LLLGISIIRY
+170 LILGISIVRY

-223 QVQAS
+223 QAEAS

-235 EASGI
+235 EAEAIS
-240 AQASQILLSSALT
+240 QVNQILLASALT
-253 PLAVDLIS
+253 PVAVDLIS
-261 SELSKKLGFGD
+261 SDLSKILGFGD
-272 NLGLMVRFQ
+272 NIGLMVRFQ
-281 SIPESVQQ
+281 SIAEGVKQ
-289 QSQRLMEVGE
+289 QSQRLIELGE
-299 KLGLKAIYSD
+299 KIGLKAIYID
-309 SDADEE
+309 SDEE
-315 NLWQQLKQQIWESE
+315 NLWQQLKQQIWQSE
-329 SNASIVCKIGITPTS
+329 SNTDIVCKIGIAPTS
-344 AVKTLI
+344 AVKTLTQC
-350 ESQTIG
+350 QTLGI
-356 VIHAGVGLGVLR
+356 IHAGVGLGVLR
-368 FDGVSPETLLKSRNW
+368 FESVSPETLLNLRNW

-392 ILKTPVDLKQKLDV
+392 ILKAPVDLKQQLEV
-406 WGYAGNSLNL
+406 WGYAGNALNL